1 MEVTTFDQWVN
12 TLSTALDRAKALGM
26 SPDMIQRSAVEVGNY
41 LYSTVDPDV
50 PENRVLKAMWEV
62 ANEPEKEAI
71 ASTLVRLCERH
82 GKH

>member
-26 SPDMIQRSAVEVGNY
+26 SQDMIQRSAVEVGDY